1 MYYIPPENGKYRTRE
16 ARRKRRSKADQEKYF
31 EDFPTEDLSIVN
43 FTYVRRPLEL
53 NNAAYEIVRK
63 GVYPSNYHHIW
74 IKLTNNNRG

>member
-63 GVYPSNYHHIW
+63 GVYPSNYHHI
-74 IKLTNNNRG
+74 